1 MANNQLFI
9 TVRVLDHGLVLQE
22 LNPFSP
28 SPAFSLHYNRS
39 LRLIIPIMAE
49 KATPQ
54 AQESNIQSEHRE
66 DALATSE
73 KASSTNIDIEP
84 AEPQEIDF
92 ATQKWT
98 LKDRIAALSLS
109 GLYVGM
115 SSFICTLAQEY

>member
-1 MANNQLFI
+1 
-9 TVRVLDHGLVLQE
+9 
-22 LNPFSP
+22 
-28 SPAFSLHYNRS
+28 
-39 LRLIIPIMAE
+39 MAE
-49 KATPQ
+49 KATPH

-98 LKDRIAALSLS
+98 LKDRVAALSLS

-115 SSFICTLAQEY
+115 SCFHCIMAQEY